1 MGIIMAETE
10 IIKNHARANR
20 KQEEKMSVFRR
31 IIGVLL
37 ILAAI
42 LGLIVSIGAMY
53 IIWNVQGN
61 ITTSLQNTIDLLGQ
75 TLETT
80 AQGLVVTQAALQNSV
95 DMIGSLQATVET
107 TAEAI
112 GTTDPLLE
120 EISGLLA
127 EKLPNTIR
135 ATQTS
140 LETAQQS
147 AATIDMVLRAMSGI
161 PLIGPSIGYD
171 PQVPL
176 SDALGGV
183 AQQLENIPDTFLAM
197 EEKLT
202 TTQSSMQ
209 TFQADLTVM
218 ADSVGQIQSSV
229 AQYDQVIG
237 GYQASLEQVLTQLE
251 TLSANLPNIVRTLT
265 IGLTAFLVWMAIAQI
280 GLFTQGWELLTETKE
295 KEAQETKVEEQEPEK
310 AAEPAEEA
318 VEAAPPEED
327 KGEA

>member
-1 MGIIMAETE
+1 MAETE
-10 IIKNHARANR
+10 IIKIHSRANR
-20 KQEEKMSVFRR
+20 KQEEKMSIFRR

-53 IIWNVQGN
+53 IIWNVQDN

-95 DMIGSLQATVET
+95 DMIGSLQSTVET

-112 GTTDPLLE
+112 GTMDPLLE

-147 AATIDMVLRAMSGI
+147 AATIDTVLRAMSGI

-176 SDALGGV
+176 SDALGDV

-197 EEKLT
+197 EEKLA

-218 ADSVGQIQSSV
+218 ADSVGQIQASV

-237 GYQASLEQVLTQLE
+237 GYQASLERVLAQLE

-295 KEAQETKVEEQEPEK
+295 QEEKETKVEEQEPEK

-327 KGEA
+327 KDKGEA

>member
-1 MGIIMAETE
+1 
-10 IIKNHARANR
+10 
-20 KQEEKMSVFRR
+20 MSILRR

-53 IIWNVQGN
+53 IIWNVQDN

-95 DMIGSLQATVET
+95 DMIGSLQSTVET

-147 AATIDMVLRAMSGI
+147 AATIDTVLRAMSGI

-176 SDALGGV
+176 SDALGDV

-197 EEKLT
+197 EEKLA

-218 ADSVGQIQSSV
+218 ADSVGQIQASV

-237 GYQASLEQVLTQLE
+237 GYQASLERVLAQLE

-295 KEAQETKVEEQEPEK
+295 QEEKDTKVEEQEPEK

-327 KGEA
+327 KDKGEA

>member
-1 MGIIMAETE
+1 
-10 IIKNHARANR
+10 
-20 KQEEKMSVFRR
+20 MSVIRR
-31 IIGVLL
+31 LIGVLL

-42 LGLIVSIGAMY
+42 LGLVVSIGAMY
-53 IIWNVQGN
+53 VIWNAQAN
-61 ITTSLQNTIDLLGQ
+61 LTSSLQSTVDLLGQ

-147 AATIDMVLRAMSGI
+147 AATIDTVLRAMSSI

-218 ADSVGQIQSSV
+218 ADSVGQIQASV

-237 GYQASLEQVLTQLE
+237 SYQASLEQVLTQLE
-251 TLSANLPNIVRTLT
+251 TLSANLPNIIRMAS
-265 IGLTAFLVWMAIAQI
+265 IGLTAFLVWMAIAQL
-280 GLFTQGWELLTETKE
+280 GLFTQGWELLTENKKRAEVEVKE
-295 KEAQETKVEEQEPEK
+295 EEKEPEK
-310 AAEPAEEA
+310 AAEQAE
-318 VEAAPPEED
+318 EAAPPEESKD
-327 KGEA
+327 EAEA

>member
-1 MGIIMAETE
+1 
-10 IIKNHARANR
+10 
-20 KQEEKMSVFRR
+20 MSIFRR

-42 LGLIVSIGAMY
+42 LGLVVSIGAMY
-53 IIWNVQGN
+53 LIWNVQAN
-61 ITTSLQNTIDLLGQ
+61 LTTSLQNTIELLGQ
-75 TLETT
+75 TLQTT
-80 AQGLVVTQAALQNSV
+80 AQGLVVTQGALQNSV
-95 DMIGSLQATVET
+95 DMIGNLQATVET

-147 AATIDMVLRAMSGI
+147 AAAIDAVLRAMSGI

-176 SDALGGV
+176 SDALGDV
-183 AQQLENIPDTFLAM
+183 AQQLENIPDTFIAM
-197 EEKLT
+197 EDKLT

-229 AQYDQVIG
+229 AQYNQVIG
-237 GYQASLEQVLTQLE
+237 GYQASLEQVLAQLDA
-251 TLSANLPNIVRTLT
+251 LSGNLPNLVRMASF
-265 IGLTAFLVWMAIAQI
+265 GLTAFLVWMAIAQL
-280 GLFTQGWELLTETKE
+280 GLFTQGWELLTENKE
-295 KEAQETKVEEQEPEK
+295 KEEMETKAEEKEPEK
-310 AAEPAEEA
+310 AAEQAEE
-318 VEAAPPEED
+318 VQEAAHPDESQ
-327 KGEA
+327 GEA

>member
-1 MGIIMAETE
+1 
-10 IIKNHARANR
+10 
-20 KQEEKMSVFRR
+20 MSIFRR

-42 LGLIVSIGAMY
+42 LGLVVSIGAMY
-53 IIWNVQGN
+53 LTWNVQAN
-61 ITTSLQNTIDLLGQ
+61 LTTSLQNTIDLLGQ
-75 TLETT
+75 TLQTT

-120 EISGLLA
+120 EISSLLA

-147 AATIDMVLRAMSGI
+147 AATIDTVLRAMSGI

-176 SDALGGV
+176 SDALGAV
-183 AQQLENIPDTFLAM
+183 AQQLENIPDTFIAM
-197 EEKLT
+197 EDKLT
-202 TTQSSMQ
+202 TTQNSMQ

-237 GYQASLEQVLTQLE
+237 GYQASLEQVLAQLKL
-251 TLSANLPNIVRTLT
+251 LSSNLPNIVRMAS
-265 IGLTAFLVWMAIAQI
+265 IGLTAFLVWMAIAQL

-295 KEAQETKVEEQEPEK
+295 KEEQVTKVEGQEPEK